1 MKIDECIQELI
12 QELAPDQGASPS
24 RAFSLVLS
32 LQAALASRPSETPKT
47 LKASQSSSAW
57 SEAFMVDGDDGPV
70 MGIVIDMPDGR
81 QIWTGECSDKLLS
94 ESVDAGESPEG
105 SGIYLSAS
113 AKGDGARVIASVGT
127 VNDAEDL
134 ARGLALLWSEASTSR
149 QCCKELYAKAVVLDY
164 LLSPQITGQ
173 TAKTRLMEYR
183 SGILQIDT
191 HKGQQS

>member
-32 LQAALASRPSETPKT
+32 LQAALTSRPVEAAKT
-47 LKASQSSSAW
+47 LKASQTSSAW

-70 MGIVIDMPDGR
+70 MGIMIDLPDGS
-81 QIWTGECSDKLLS
+81 QIWTGEVSDSLLS
-94 ESVDAGESPEG
+94 EAAAASESPEG
-105 SGIYLSAS
+105 SGIFLAAS

-134 ARGLALLWSEASTSR
+134 ARGLAMLWSGKVE
-149 QCCKELYAKAVVLDY
+149 QEPCAK
-164 LLSPQITGQ
+164 
-173 TAKTRLMEYR
+173 
-183 SGILQIDT
+183 